1 MDSLKETRRQI
12 VIALDAVIIVVAIGI
27 IGFMV
32 IEKMSLLDAA
42 WMTIETLTTIGYGD
56 IVPQTPQGRVFTLFL
71 IVIGLSV
78 FAFGLQASATFLL
91 SPVIREIRG
100 RRRTQRLIDHL
111 QHHYLICGVGELVDN
126 TIKYLLD
133 AAERRR
139 AAHWAE
145 IYKPIDHFLDGI
157 FGDDAHGHFPRMRA
171 VLRRMMLFFVRF
183 FHRSETLLDVV
194 VVVTPSAAYAAQLRN
209 QGLLVVEGDPTIDE
223 VLQHA
228 GIQHAQAMMVM
239 LDSDT
244 EALLTVL
251 TARNLN
257 PHLDITAATLEE
269 QLAPKMIRVGANGV
283 IAPYEVAGQFLNN
296 ATLRPAVNEF
306 FSSILF
312 NQRNDMQTTQIAL
325 WDDSPWIG
333 QRLGKLNLRDRHQ
346 AAIIG
351 LRLDNGNFLYAPND
365 DYILHESEVI
375 IAVAPARHIPAIQQ
389 SARKGTMLKPRVANW
404 QRIALPSSPFKTP
417 KFTFTLE
424 ESEIAIGAMSG
435 HFIICGTGRV
445 ARNATN
451 KLDPARPFVLIS
463 DDPAYTEELLA
474 RGFRVIQGNT
484 VQESILKKAGIEHSL
499 AIMVAIEDDA
509 ASVLTV
515 LNCRALSK
523 RLLITATAQSD
534 EMMPKLH
541 RAGADRVI
549 GPFQVAAQFVLL
561 ATTRPAVSDF
571 LQYVVYN
578 YAAGIETAELYM
590 QHDSPWIGRSIESLL
605 LDRLFRAGVIG
616 IRQADGQYI
625 YAPPGDYVLQE
636 HEVLIVVTPMEHSDE
651 LRITAHASASGRP
664 VSLRRGYFESGE

>member
-1 MDSLKETRRQI
+1 
-12 VIALDAVIIVVAIGI
+12 
-27 IGFMV
+27 
-32 IEKMSLLDAA
+32 
-42 WMTIETLTTIGYGD
+42 
-56 IVPQTPQGRVFTLFL
+56 
-71 IVIGLSV
+71 
-78 FAFGLQASATFLL
+78 
-91 SPVIREIRG
+91 
-100 RRRTQRLIDHL
+100 
-111 QHHYLICGVGELVDN
+111 
-126 TIKYLLD
+126 
-133 AAERRR
+133 
-139 AAHWAE
+139 
-145 IYKPIDHFLDGI
+145 
-157 FGDDAHGHFPRMRA
+157 
-171 VLRRMMLFFVRF
+171 
-183 FHRSETLLDVV
+183 
-194 VVVTPSAAYAAQLRN
+194 LRN

-251 TARNLN
+251 TARSLN

-312 NQRNDMQTTQIAL
+312 NQRNDMQTTQIYL

-333 QRLGKLNLRDRHQ
+333 QRLGKLSLRERYQ
-346 AAIIG
+346 AAVIG

-375 IAVAPARHIPAIQQ
+375 IAVAPARQIPAIQQ
-389 SARKGTMLKPRVANW
+389 NARKGTSLKPRVANW
-404 QRIALPSSPFKTP
+404 QRIALPSTPFKTP
-417 KFTFTLE
+417 KFIFTLE
-424 ESEIAIGAMSG
+424 EAESVVAEMSG
-435 HFIICGTGRV
+435 HFIVCGTGRV

-463 DDPAYTEELLA
+463 DDTAYTEELLA
-474 RGFRVIQGNT
+474 RGFRVIQGST
-484 VQESILKKAGIEHSL
+484 VQESILKKAGVERAL

-616 IRQADGQYI
+616 IRQANGQYI
-625 YAPPGDYVLQE
+625 YAPPGDYVLKE

-664 VSLRRGYFESGE
+664 VSLRRGYFETGG